1 MHFEFFYFYIIC
13 GPSVGGV
20 VVVLSL
26 SRFDYLRAQR
36 AVFPC
41 VKNLVLLKEQIFTS
55 WQTDASY

>member
-1 MHFEFFYFYIIC
+1 LHFEFFYFYIIC

-41 VKNLVLLKEQIFTS
+41 EESCFAEG
-55 WQTDASY
+55 TDFYILAN